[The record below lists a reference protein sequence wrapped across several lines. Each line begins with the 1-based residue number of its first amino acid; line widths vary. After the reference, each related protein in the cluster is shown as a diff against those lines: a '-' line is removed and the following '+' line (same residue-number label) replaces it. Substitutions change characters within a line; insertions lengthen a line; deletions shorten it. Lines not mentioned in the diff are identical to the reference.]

1 MEELTNENA
10 ELKRQHF
17 QLTQKISEIRN
28 QIDALNNADDKDPT
42 PTQINE
48 LLKQIT
54 TMLNEI
60 TSNQPPPSEG
70 GLLSSLFSP
79 GSSSSSSAA
88 ASPPSSPRSPPRIPL
103 DTQIFF
109 SPGQVFTLQEIIDQ
123 LNFKN
128 NQMRR
133 SDPNNKYA
141 RALSNI
147 RIAASPEAIPGII
160 RNNSIYI
167 NNGRIIGGKRSR
179 KTKKTKKI
187 RRRQKGGYQYNE
199 KSKRRRFTTS
209 VPNSS
214 TSRTS
219 RTSSKTTSSLNKDK
233 SKTRKTL

>member
-1 MEELTNENA
+1 
-10 ELKRQHF
+10 
-17 QLTQKISEIRN
+17 
-28 QIDALNNADDKDPT
+28 
-42 PTQINE
+42 
-48 LLKQIT
+48 
-54 TMLNEI
+54 
-60 TSNQPPPSEG
+60 
-70 GLLSSLFSP
+70 LFSP
-79 GSSSSSSAA
+79 GSSSSYSAA

-147 RIAASPEAIPGII
+147 RIAASPQDIPGII

-179 KTKKTKKI
+179 KIKKTKKI
-187 RRRQKGGYQYNE
+187 RRRRQKGGYQYNE

-214 TSRTS
+214 TSRTT